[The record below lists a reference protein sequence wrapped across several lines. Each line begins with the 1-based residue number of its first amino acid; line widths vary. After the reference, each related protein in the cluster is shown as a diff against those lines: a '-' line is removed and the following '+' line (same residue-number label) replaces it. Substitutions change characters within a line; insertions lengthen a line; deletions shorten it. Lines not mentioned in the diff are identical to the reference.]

1 MIACI
6 CERVEP
12 ADVSKIVM
20 MTPEEKKEL
29 FIELKR
35 RTSADERQI
44 RKFLHMDEGGQQLV
58 ETDEDT

>member
-1 MIACI
+1 
-6 CERVEP
+6 
-12 ADVSKIVM
+12 M